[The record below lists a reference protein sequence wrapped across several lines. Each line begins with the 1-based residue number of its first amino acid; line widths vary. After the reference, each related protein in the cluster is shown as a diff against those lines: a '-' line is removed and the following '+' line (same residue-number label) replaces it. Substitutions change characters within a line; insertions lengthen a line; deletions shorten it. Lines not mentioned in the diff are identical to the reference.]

1 MNSTWLTILGCGLG
15 CAMVLSA
22 PARADQDASP
32 VVSSAKQAEATLPS
46 SFGAVLDEEALALH
60 RGGQQDAFF
69 NDMRSRASIS
79 QTSTSNLAT
88 GTNTISDGAF
98 TNSNGLPM
106 VIQNTGNNVIIQN
119 STILNL
125 QLR

>member
-1 MNSTWLTILGCGLG
+1 MNCTWRTILGCALG
-15 CAMVLSA
+15 CAISLPV
-22 PARADQDASP
+22 PARAGEDASAVRTSTKP
-32 VVSSAKQAEATLPS
+32 AQAELPAL
-46 SFGAVLDEEALALH
+46 GAALDEQALAAH

-79 QTSTSNLAT
+79 QTSTTNVMT
-88 GTNTISDGAF
+88 GTNAISDGAF
-98 TNSNGLPM
+98 TNSSGLPM

>member
-1 MNSTWLTILGCGLG
+1 MLLPVTAGAEQGAFPTW
-15 CAMVLSA
+15 
-22 PARADQDASP
+22 
-32 VVSSAKQAEATLPS
+32 AKQAEATLPA
-46 SFGAVLDEEALALH
+46 FGPVLDEQALAAH

-79 QTSTSNLAT
+79 QTSTTNVAT